1 MRRVVHVARETVRA
15 AFRSRLVVSL
25 CVLLALVLSVLPC
38 AVGGSGTFEEARR
51 LALTWSLGLSAIILS
66 AATLWSGCSAI
77 SGEREERTWASVSVT
92 PASTFAVWAG
102 KWAGLVALDALLL
115 APVIAGAALQ
125 LRLRGG
131 RGERLQPFERIAPAP
146 ASLHANAERY
156 CAAALESGAIPADS
170 GHTKEEWTEHIYHD
184 LLSSPMA
191 LSSGN
196 FFFWDFPLPS
206 YASDGPLPG
215 RAYASLTLV
224 SPFGTASDIAGSLEI
239 LLPDGTVCA
248 TRPIAPGDERE
259 LRIGIPEETL
269 AARPG
274 TLRLRFRHTGASGTP
289 AALFHPAEDA
299 ALFLPHSTFAGH
311 LVRVGLVLLA
321 MLSTLA
327 AIGVA
332 CGSLFSRPVAIFAAT
347 GLVLLGLLSHS
358 DLNDEGVGSCDDPVA
373 AASPGHAYAVRARKV
388 LDGIATL
395 TGPIADAAPLDR
407 AGDGLLVPTRPVAL
421 SLLQNGLGLPLLLG
435 LGASALLRRR
445 EDE

>member
-1 MRRVVHVARETVRA
+1 MRRVLHVARETVRA

-25 CVLLALVLSVLPC
+25 CVLLALILAVLPC
-38 AVGGSGTFEEARR
+38 AVGGSGTFEETRR
-51 LALTWSLGLSAIILS
+51 LALTWSLGLSAIVLS
-66 AATLWSGCSAI
+66 AATLWTGCGAI

-92 PASTFAVWAG
+92 PASTFAVWVG
-102 KWAGLVALDALLL
+102 KWAGLVALDAMLL

-125 LRLRGG
+125 LWIRGG
-131 RGERLQPFERIAPAP
+131 HDERLQPYERIAPAP
-146 ASLHANAERY
+146 ESIHANAERY
-156 CAAALESGAIPADS
+156 YADALQNGSIPADS
-170 GHTKEEWTEHIYHD
+170 DHTPEEWTEHIYRD
-184 LLSSPMA
+184 LLSSPMS
-191 LSSGN
+191 LSSGH
-196 FFFWDFPLPS
+196 FFFWDFPLPP
-206 YASDGPLPG
+206 YASDQPLPG
-215 RAYASLTLV
+215 QAYASLTLV

-248 TRPIAPGDERE
+248 TRPISPGDERE
-259 LRIGIPEETL
+259 LRIIIPEETL

-327 AIGVA
+327 AIGTA

-358 DLNDEGVGSCDDPVA
+358 DLSGEGVGSEDDPVA
-373 AASPGHAYAVRARKV
+373 AAQPGHAYAVRVRRV

-395 TGPIADAAPLDR
+395 SAPLADAAPLDR
-407 AGDGLLVPTRPVAL
+407 AGDGLLVPARPVAL
-421 SLLQNGLGLPLLLG
+421 SLLQNGLVLPLLLG
-435 LGASALLRRR
+435 LVSSALLRRR